1 MNLFKKRK
9 HKKNNLKVSL
19 KKELFSY
26 IEDEFQTGRIILI
39 NTTTTNNEQITNDIQ
54 DILSEF
60 KLLYDYDFE
69 MINKQT
75 LFNSMLTNPDNL
87 DKSETDESFL
97 FIDDAEDLI
106 SANDSQ
112 FVHRLMKSLSK
123 SNYITILNSSLTS
136 NHFSRKYDNLF
147 LIRQYV
153 SKEFTTF

>member
-26 IEDEFQTGRIILI
+26 IENEFQTGRIIFI
-39 NTTTTNNEQITNDIQ
+39 NATTTNNEQIKDDIQ

-60 KLLYDYDFE
+60 KLLYDYDFK
-69 MINKQT
+69 MINSRT
-75 LFNSMLTNPDNL
+75 LRNDMLTNPDNL
-87 DKSETDESFL
+87 DKNKTDESFL
-97 FIDDAEDLI
+97 FIDVAEDLLP
-106 SANDSQ
+106 AADSQ
-112 FVHRLMKSLSK
+112 NVHKLMRSLSK
-123 SNYITILNSSLTS
+123 SNYITILNSSLTP
-136 NHFSRKYDNLF
+136 NHLSRKYDNLF